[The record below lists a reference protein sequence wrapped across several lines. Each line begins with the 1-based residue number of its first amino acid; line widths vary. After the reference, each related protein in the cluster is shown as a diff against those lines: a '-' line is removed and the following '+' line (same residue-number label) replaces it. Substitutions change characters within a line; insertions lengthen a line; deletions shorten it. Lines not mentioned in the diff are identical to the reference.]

1 MFTLIDCRNMAERI
15 VLCTSKL
22 SDITDWL
29 NLDYQEYNNVEDI
42 NTKLDLI
49 HAGMYVES
57 TAA

>member
-1 MFTLIDCRNMAERI
+1 MFTLIDCRNMTERI

-42 NTKLDLI
+42 NKELDLI